1 MRLYASYRCLSIC
14 FLLVLQPIPI
24 QLPEILPTK
33 SALPQP
39 LKVKVKHSIS
49 STQYQ
54 IFNLIP
60 EIPQSSLVLVH
71 LGELRTLVGGC
82 IGVRVCFGVYAYASL

>member
-1 MRLYASYRCLSIC
+1 MFVNI

>member
-1 MRLYASYRCLSIC
+1 MFVNI

-60 EIPQSSLVLVH
+60 EIAQSSLVLVH
-71 LGELRTLVGGC
+71 LGELCTLVRC
-82 IGVRVCFGVYAYASL
+82 NTSIQNLLNITIHDLIEFV